1 MRLTGAFKEFVN
13 GQFHKTLNINLM
25 ENIIFLIKKS
35 INFFFF
41 HKKFI
46 KILPKP
52 LSLEHLLTFHF
63 S

>member
-35 INFFFF
+35 INFFLFPL
-41 HKKFI
+41 
-46 KILPKP
+46 KIYKNT
-52 LSLEHLLTFHF
+52 S
-63 S
+63 

>member
-25 ENIIFLIKKS
+25 ENIIFFIKKS

-41 HKKFI
+41 H
-46 KILPKP
+46 
-52 LSLEHLLTFHF
+52 
-63 S
+63 